1 MKKLTKIFLIMFMV
15 GIFAFTFKYKVFAA
29 GVSVSPGSI
38 TLGIGESGTITV
50 SAADCAG
57 RVDFYS
63 NSGIV
68 SLSSSNYWLDN
79 NSYEISVT
87 AHSYGND
94 SVVIALSDV
103 TDYSG
108 ELICD
113 GYDDEG
119 NPYIIKYY
127 VSVIV
132 PEPVTEAPTEAPEPV
147 TEAPEPV
154 YVEPE
159 TEQYYEPETEQYYEP
174 ETEQYYAPET
184 EPEVIEVW
192 TEEET
197 ESETEESSS
206 ETTESTTMETTTK
219 ETTSETTT
227 AETIEETAEGDETA
241 SDSENGYKAPG
252 GTGIPLLIAVCVVI
266 AGILVF
272 NYLLIWRHKK

>member
-1 MKKLTKIFLIMFMV
+1 MKKLTKILLIMLIA
-15 GIFAFTFKYKVFAA
+15 GIFAFLVRTNVYA
-29 GVSVSPGSI
+29 G
-38 TLGIGESGTITV
+38 T
-50 SAADCAG
+50 
-57 RVDFYS
+57 
-63 NSGIV
+63 
-68 SLSSSNYWLDN
+68 
-79 NSYEISVT
+79 ISVT
-87 AHSYGND
+87 PNGGTFTLGLGETMSVSATGDYATGSIIVNSSNPDVVSVYSSEGDNLLWPDDGKTDSLTLQAISYGESIIEIIPD
-94 SVVIALSDV
+94 SV
-103 TDYSG
+103 G
-108 ELICD
+108 
-113 GYDDEG
+113 GYDSKPIE
-119 NPYIIKYY
+119 NEIKC
-127 VSVIV
+127 SFIVIV

-159 TEQYYEPETEQYYEP
+159 TEQYYEPEPQQYYEP

-184 EPEVIEVW
+184 EPEVVEVW

-272 NYLLIWRHKK
+272 NYLLVWRHKK